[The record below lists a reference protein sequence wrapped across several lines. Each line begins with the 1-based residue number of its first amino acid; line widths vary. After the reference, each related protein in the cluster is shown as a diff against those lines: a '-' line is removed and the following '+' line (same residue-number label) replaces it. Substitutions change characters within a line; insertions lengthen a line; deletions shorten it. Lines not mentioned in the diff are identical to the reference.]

1 MNTSLILGIIA
12 SVFIG
17 LLIIH
22 YIYTNWNKFQE
33 LRRSWQTRSATR
45 TATRTTT
52 MPTVQATYVENI
64 PPDAMVVTII
74 QPIT

>member
-22 YIYTNWNKFQE
+22 YIYTNWKKIQE
-33 LRRSWQTRSATR
+33 LISGWQIR

>member
-1 MNTSLILGIIA
+1 MNTSLILGIIV

-33 LRRSWQTRSATR
+33 LRRSWQTR
-45 TATRTTT
+45 TATTAP

>member
-33 LRRSWQTRSATR
+33 LRRSWQTR
-45 TATRTTT
+45 TATRSATTAP

>member
-33 LRRSWQTRSATR
+33 LISGWQIRTATR
-45 TATRTTT
+45 TAT
-52 MPTVQATYVENI
+52 MPTVEATYVENI